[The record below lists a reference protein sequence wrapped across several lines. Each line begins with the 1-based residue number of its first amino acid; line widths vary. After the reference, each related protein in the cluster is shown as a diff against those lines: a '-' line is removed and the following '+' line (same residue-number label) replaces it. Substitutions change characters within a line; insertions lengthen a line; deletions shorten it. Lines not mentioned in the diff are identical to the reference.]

1 VFDFPHLAMNQRFA
15 LTSLVLTLSF
25 VAAACSPQTN
35 RPVKQTGTGSQATS
49 SVDQN
54 SFEVEPTEATVAGQT
69 VFKFTYPTTRAA
81 RLVAARLSDDGMIIG
96 TKNMQWKD
104 TPHFFRKEN
113 EIVLYVGND
122 PAVLAQLKVN
132 FGDQFAGK

>member
-1 VFDFPHLAMNQRFA
+1 MTQRVA
-15 LTSLVLTLSF
+15 LTSLVLTLSL
-25 VAAACSPQTN
+25 AIAACSPETN
-35 RPVKQTGTGSQATS
+35 RPIRETGSGAQAAS

-96 TKNMQWKD
+96 SKNMQWKD

-122 PAVLAQLKVN
+122 PAVLAQLKVH